1 MHASVS
7 YVQLPKLCTSYAS
20 AICTPASIQRTAHP
34 TCIHFAAY
42 APRASQRRTRRATTI
57 NLRLSTLAATVLFSR
72 AMAHT
77 GTTAGNHARLGAAGM
92 PPHSYAP
99 AQSARTT

>member
-1 MHASVS
+1 MYSFQSFVPATH
-7 YVQLPKLCTSYAS
+7 QL
-20 AICTPASIQRTAHP
+20 CTPASIQRTAHP

-77 GTTAGNHARLGAAGM
+77 GTAGNTPGARSRHATA
-92 PPHSYAP
+92 
-99 AQSARTT
+99 